1 MPSAQLEAKK
11 AEAATLP
18 RVLLSDIDINWL
30 QTIGEGW
37 AAPLR
42 GFMREGALVQ
52 ALHHN
57 SLLVDPYNVTGHK
70 GALEALTEWN
80 GYTTRQR
87 ASMSIPIVLPIT
99 DYTKYGV
106 EHSGKAAVALTTKDG
121 QILAILRNP
130 EVYKNRKEEIV
141 ARTWGVI
148 DPGHPYI
155 KHIYSG
161 GDWLLGGEVELLG
174 RVRYNDGLDQYRL
187 TAKEL
192 VDEFV
197 RRGADAVFAF
207 QTRNPTHAGHAYLMK
222 TAREKLLA
230 KGYKN
235 PVLWLSPLGGWT
247 KADDVPLDVRV
258 KQHVAV
264 LNEGASLRLSAYHFC
279 RQWPQ
284 IQILTHAFSLHT
296 QKPIRHAGPQDNG
309 DGHLAGPHDL
319 RGPHRGDLPRQVAAQ
334 RRRGL
339 LCRGARPRGHEGL
352 GGGGHL
358 QGRRPVPPGPRPVR
372 LCCVALCFAV
382 LCWSA

>member
-1 MPSAQLEAKK
+1 MAPPSPIHSTHSNNRQLDAKR

-57 SLLVDPYNVTGHK
+57 SLLVDPFNVTGHK
-70 GALEALTEWN
+70 GALESPTEWN
-80 GYTTRQR
+80 GYATRQR
-87 ASMSIPIVLPIT
+87 VSMSIPIVLPIT

-106 EHSGKAAVALTTKDG
+106 ERSGKQAVALSSKDG
-121 QILAILRNP
+121 QVLAILRNP
-130 EVYKNRKEEIV
+130 EIYKNRKEEIV
-141 ARTWGVI
+141 TRTFGVI

-161 GDWLLGGEVELLG
+161 GDWLMGGEVELLG
-174 RVRYNDGLDQYRL
+174 RVRYNDSLDQYRL
-187 TAKEL
+187 TAREL

-222 TAREKLLA
+222 TAREKLIA

-235 PVLWLSPLGGWT
+235 PILWLSPLGGWT

-264 LNEGASLRLSAYHFC
+264 LNEGACVRACVLRF
-279 RQWPQ
+279 
-284 IQILTHAFSLHT
+284 
-296 QKPIRHAGPQDNG
+296 
-309 DGHLAGPHDL
+309 
-319 RGPHRGDLPRQVAAQ
+319 
-334 RRRGL
+334 
-339 LCRGARPRGHEGL
+339 EM
-352 GGGGHL
+352 GGGSIEMAIFFSCLDGI
-358 QGRRPVPPGPRPVR
+358 
-372 LCCVALCFAV
+372 
-382 LCWSA
+382 

>member
-1 MPSAQLEAKK
+1 M
-11 AEAATLP
+11 
-18 RVLLSDIDINWL
+18 LLSDIDINWL

-52 ALHHN
+52 TLHHN

-70 GALEALTEWN
+70 GALESPTEWN
-80 GYTTRQR
+80 GYATRER
-87 ASMSIPIVLPIT
+87 VSMSIPIILPVT
-99 DYTKYGV
+99 DFTKYGV
-106 EHSGKAAVALTTKDG
+106 EKSGKQAVALTSKDG
-121 QILAILRNP
+121 HVLAILRNP
-130 EVYKNRKEEIV
+130 EIYKNRKEEIV
-141 ARTWGVI
+141 TRTWGVI

-161 GDWLLGGEVELLG
+161 GDWLMGGEVELLG

-222 TAREKLLA
+222 TAREKLIA

-264 LNEGASLRLSAYHFC
+264 LNEGKGGGASAVWWTGRVVRRSS
-279 RQWPQ
+279 P
-284 IQILTHAFSLHT
+284 IPPSFSSIISPIPPSSPPPPHSHT
-296 QKPIRHAGPQDNG
+296 RRHAGPQDHR
-309 DGHLAGPHDL
+309 DGHLARPHDL
-319 RGPHRGDLPRQVAAQ
+319 RGPD
-334 RRRGL
+334 
-339 LCRGARPRGHEGL
+339 
-352 GGGGHL
+352 
-358 QGRRPVPPGPRPVR
+358 
-372 LCCVALCFAV
+372 
-382 LCWSA
+382 

>member
-1 MPSAQLEAKK
+1 MVGRSADRGRCADSLLHPHARTQLEAKK

-18 RVLLSDIDINWL
+18 RALLSDIDINWL
-30 QTIGEGW
+30 QTVGEGW

-57 SLLVDPYNVTGHK
+57 SLLVDPFNVTGNK
-70 GALEALTEWN
+70 AALESPTEWN
-80 GYTTRQR
+80 GYATRQR
-87 ASMSIPIVLPIT
+87 VSMSIPIVLPIT

-106 EHSGKAAVALTTKDG
+106 ERSGKRAVALSTKDG
-121 QILAILRNP
+121 QVLAILRNP
-130 EVYKNRKEEIV
+130 EIYRNRKEEIV
-141 ARTWGVI
+141 TRTFGVI

-161 GDWLLGGEVELLG
+161 GDWLMGGEVELLG

-222 TAREKLLA
+222 TAREKLRA

-235 PVLWLSPLGGWT
+235 PILWLSPLGGWT

-264 LNEGASLRLSAYHFC
+264 LNEGACMALALRA
-279 RQWPQ
+279 R
-284 IQILTHAFSLHT
+284 
-296 QKPIRHAGPQDNG
+296 AGM
-309 DGHLAGPHDL
+309 A
-319 RGPHRGDLPRQVAAQ
+319 V
-334 RRRGL
+334 
-339 LCRGARPRGHEGL
+339 
-352 GGGGHL
+352 GG
-358 QGRRPVPPGPRPVR
+358 R
-372 LCCVALCFAV
+372 
-382 LCWSA
+382 